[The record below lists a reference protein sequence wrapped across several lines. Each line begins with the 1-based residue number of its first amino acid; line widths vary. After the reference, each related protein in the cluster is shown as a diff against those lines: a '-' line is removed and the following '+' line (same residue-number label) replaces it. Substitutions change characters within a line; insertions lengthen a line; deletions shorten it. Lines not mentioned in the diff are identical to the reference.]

1 MICNDKERI
10 LIKTEESEKTPG
22 KTLEQSPYPVPD
34 TREINELFV
43 PESLFRANLDSYT
56 CGVKWSSLGD
66 RFAVATERRVH
77 VFNDVL
83 AGDSSS
89 VSIKHAEGCYHL
101 EFSLIFHISMNLIRP

>member
-10 LIKTEESEKTPG
+10 LIKTEESEKNPG
-22 KTLEQSPYPVPD
+22 KTLEESPVPD
-34 TREINELFV
+34 TREINQLFV

-56 CGVKWSSLGD
+56 CGVKWSPLGE
-66 RFAVATERRVH
+66 RCAVATERRVH

-89 VSIKHAEGCYHL
+89 ISIKHAEVCYHF